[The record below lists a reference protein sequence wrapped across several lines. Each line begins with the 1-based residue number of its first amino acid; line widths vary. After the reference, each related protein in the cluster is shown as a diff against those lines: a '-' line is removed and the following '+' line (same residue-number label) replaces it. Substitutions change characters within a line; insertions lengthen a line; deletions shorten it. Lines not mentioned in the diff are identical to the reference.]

1 MFIKVQLFGDM
12 CPPWYNETELLDKI
26 SKVDEKINELFIIRA
41 EYVETLK
48 KSIKEKNNIKK

>member
-1 MFIKVQLFGDM
+1 MNIQLFGDM
-12 CPPWYNETELLDKI
+12 CPPWYGEADLIDKI

-48 KSIKEKNNIKK
+48 KSIQEKNTNN

>member
-1 MFIKVQLFGDM
+1 MFIKTQLFGDA
-12 CPPWYNETELLDKI
+12 CPPWYSETELLDKI

>member
-1 MFIKVQLFGDM
+1 MFIKTQLFGDA
-12 CPPWYNETELLDKI
+12 CPPWYSETELLDKI

-48 KSIKEKNNIKK
+48 KSIKEKNKG

>member
-1 MFIKVQLFGDM
+1 MFINSQLFGDAL
-12 CPPWYNETELLDKI
+12 PPWYGETDLIDKI

-48 KSIKEKNNIKK
+48 KSIQEKNNNK

>member
-1 MFIKVQLFGDM
+1 MNIQLFGDM
-12 CPPWYNETELLDKI
+12 CPPWYSETDLIDKI

-48 KSIKEKNNIKK
+48 KSIQEKNNNK